1 MRRAIAATAAVCC
14 AGCQVYTPTDLSGWR
29 QGEEV
34 RVNLTDMGMMHAA
47 AQVGPRASSV
57 EGHVAEV
64 TDSSIVLHV
73 EDLTRLS
80 GSDEPWNGESVT
92 IARSDVASVETR
104 KTSVV
109 KSVLVGGGIIAAVIF
124 AGRAFGGGGDAAGG
138 AGGSTQKPPK

>member
-14 AGCQVYTPTDLSGWR
+14 VGCQVYTPTDLNGSR

-34 RVNLTDMGMMHAA
+34 RVTLTDLGMLHAA
-47 AQVGPRASSV
+47 AQVGPRAASI

-80 GSDEPWNGESVT
+80 GSDESWTGETVT
-92 IARSDVASVETR
+92 VARSDVASVETR

-124 AGRAFGGGGDAAGG
+124 AGRAFGGGEAAGG

>member
-1 MRRAIAATAAVCC
+1 MRRAIAATAAMCC
-14 AGCQVYTPTDLSGWR
+14 LGCQVYTPTDLNGRR

-34 RVNLTDMGMMHAA
+34 RVNLTDMGMLHAA
-47 AQVGPRASSV
+47 AQVGPHASSI

-73 EDLTRLS
+73 EELTRLA
-80 GSDEPWNGESVT
+80 GGDEPWNGETVT
-92 IARSDVASVETR
+92 VARSDVASVETR

-109 KSVLVGGGIIAAVIF
+109 KSVLVGGGIVAAVIF